1 MIKVTFETAAKTN
14 KQTIIDGVNTTIFT
28 TTLYLFSEKKK
39 ILLPSLST
47 YKSNF
52 EWIFTVISIGDP
64 IYLDTNCIPFYLN

>member
-64 IYLDTNCIPFYLN
+64 NYLDTNCIPFYLN